1 MDTEKLRKVAV
12 AVIDGCKTSP
22 DGKHDKLPSALINGL
37 VKAVARMPVAK
48 LDKYPLSKKQVEKRK
63 NEEGFITVIVSLS
76 LEELGV
82 GVECLNDVVSDMV
95 LGESSGLEDVSYSP
109 VGIAGDE
116 VLVEVTGNVG
126 SWLDGV

>member
-1 MDTEKLRKVAV
+1 
-12 AVIDGCKTSP
+12 
-22 DGKHDKLPSALINGL
+22 
-37 VKAVARMPVAK
+37 MPVAK

-126 SWLDGV
+126 NWLDGV